1 MVLQKLDN
9 MNTISK
15 IAFCWLLIIVALA
28 YHVQFEMS
36 GLFFGKD
43 IKSPEATGEIPY
55 GLHYFNIAVTIIP
68 LFFALLT
75 AFVNHKIFII
85 ASLVYAVLFLLL
97 NAFHV
102 ITTGMEDISNLT
114 QMTLLTFVVVANVL
128 LILSINKWR
137 KEII

>member
-1 MVLQKLDN
+1 
-9 MNTISK
+9 MNTITK
-15 IAFCWLLIIVALA
+15 IAFCWLLIVIALA
-28 YHVQFEMS
+28 YHVQYELS

-55 GLHYFNIAVTIIP
+55 FLHYFNIAVTVIP

-75 AFVNHKIFII
+75 PFANHKIFVN

-102 ITTGMEDISNLT
+102 VATVMEDISNLS
-114 QMTLLTFVVVANVL
+114 QMTLLTFAVAANVL
-128 LILSINKWR
+128 LVLSINKWR
-137 KEII
+137 KEQVILSD